1 MKTSHTLAA
10 LVLCLGAQAATAPA
24 VAGARAK
31 GIGAGIKI
39 EAPAEKI
46 WARIGKFQDMSWH
59 PGVSKT
65 EGTGGEEL
73 GATRILHLTSGGTVE
88 QKLLLKEPL
97 SYLAV
102 SKRVDAKAFPVQEFS
117 LDVRVRKESDSKSD
131 VGFSGSFWL
140 MVADD
145 DSDAAAVEALDQTV
159 RDFLDEGLQNLKR
172 EIESRPK

>member
-24 VAGARAK
+24 AAGLRAK
-31 GIGAGIKI
+31 GIGPGIKI

-46 WARIGKFQDMSWH
+46 WARIGNFQDMSWH

-73 GATRILHLTSGGTVE
+73 GATRILHLRSGGTVE

-102 SKRVDAKAFPVQEFS
+102 SKRVDAKAFPVREFS
-117 LDVRVRKESDSKSD
+117 LDVRVLKESDSKSEARL
-131 VGFSGSFWL
+131 GGTITH

-145 DSDAAAVEALDQTV
+145 GSDAVAVEALDQTV
-159 RDFLDEGLQNLKR
+159 RDFLNAGLQSLKR
-172 EIESRPK
+172 EIESRPE